1 MREVEEALPAGRQII
16 LGIDA
21 PGALAALHRLHELD
35 EADGSRSAGDE
46 EAAVVAVPGVL
57 VERAA
62 ARLLGRDRL
71 GGLGVVERD
80 AVGVGVPGIDAQAGD
95 ALDGFIDVAGRRDG
109 ELHSRRG
116 RKLLEGVVGVVG
128 RRRGEEEDA
137 ELRVRRDDR
146 LDRLPDVLPVAD
158 AAHLVAHEVAG
169 LADGVRTERDHL
181 RAGVGGA
188 GVVVAEL
195 QARML
200 EEVGEVVVREAAHA
214 AAGLVVGEL
223 HLAFLEARH
232 RRRDRLLEDGGL
244 LADDLAREVELGGA
258 EDDRVVAVLH
268 HLHERDVRAGRG
280 LAVLAARDE
289 AEEAVLLDELEEPP
303 LAGAHLD
310 DGGLADHRSAIKS
323 IGGGWGWHGGRPF
336 TCRFPRGRRT

>member
-1 MREVEEALPAGRQII
+1 M
-16 LGIDA
+16 
-21 PGALAALHRLHELD
+21 
-35 EADGSRSAGDE
+35 
-46 EAAVVAVPGVL
+46 
-57 VERAA
+57 
-62 ARLLGRDRL
+62 
-71 GGLGVVERD
+71 
-80 AVGVGVPGIDAQAGD
+80 
-95 ALDGFIDVAGRRDG
+95 
-109 ELHSRRG
+109 
-116 RKLLEGVVGVVG
+116 GVVG

-181 RAGVGGA
+181 RAGVGGTC
-188 GVVVAEL
+188 VVVAEL
-195 QARML
+195 QARMF
-200 EEVGEVVVREAAHA
+200 EEVGEVVVREAVHA

-289 AEEAVLLDELEEPP
+289 AEEAVLLD
-303 LAGAHLD
+303 
-310 DGGLADHRSAIKS
+310 
-323 IGGGWGWHGGRPF
+323 
-336 TCRFPRGRRT
+336 

>member
-1 MREVEEALPAGRQII
+1 M
-16 LGIDA
+16 
-21 PGALAALHRLHELD
+21 
-35 EADGSRSAGDE
+35 
-46 EAAVVAVPGVL
+46 
-57 VERAA
+57 
-62 ARLLGRDRL
+62 
-71 GGLGVVERD
+71 
-80 AVGVGVPGIDAQAGD
+80 
-95 ALDGFIDVAGRRDG
+95 
-109 ELHSRRG
+109 
-116 RKLLEGVVGVVG
+116 
-128 RRRGEEEDA
+128 
-137 ELRVRRDDR
+137 
-146 LDRLPDVLPVAD
+146 
-158 AAHLVAHEVAG
+158 
-169 LADGVRTERDHL
+169 
-181 RAGVGGA
+181 
-188 GVVVAEL
+188 VVAEL

-200 EEVGEVVVREAAHA
+200 EEVGEVVVREPAHA

-223 HLAFLEARH
+223 HLAFLEPRH
-232 RRRDRLLEDGGL
+232 RRRDRLLEDCGL

-289 AEEAVLLDELEEPP
+289 AEEAVLLDELEKPP